1 MNNCSYHHCYTFKK
15 SNWTFICY
23 YYFLTV
29 KRASFFTGA
38 RVYWNHEIMSP
49 SHLSSLEKKQS
60 NSSFLSHNL
69 CNTENVCAFTNVVLR
84 FRSILICSLCLSLGE
99 IPLNPFC
106 SFRRSKYDILM
117 EYVSNLLQQSP
128 GQFATLISLKEQLVS
143 ISLRVS
149 VGLCVFALS
158 VCDNKCAF
166 SFRMWMTVLLSVY
179 FNTCELPSWLS
190 FASTLWRT

>member
-1 MNNCSYHHCYTFKK
+1 
-15 SNWTFICY
+15 
-23 YYFLTV
+23 
-29 KRASFFTGA
+29 
-38 RVYWNHEIMSP
+38 MSP

-166 SFRMWMTVLLSVY
+166 FFQNVNDGTFKRVFQYMRTAKLVEFCQYPLEDLDPSAGPCTNKKGNVPLKHQSIYGLISQIYLICSHNNTLLL
-179 FNTCELPSWLS
+179 E
-190 FASTLWRT
+190 